1 VTIRKAG
8 RPTVRSTG
16 RTLEFVVPIA
26 VEGRV
31 GVPGELARSLGFDAR
46 AFRGAM
52 DAIARVSADLD
63 RNWCPRLTAEG
74 DFRWTDRAQLEIVDG
89 YWIDIDQP
97 AGLELRRRIEQGIA
111 ALDGLVTCAMVRD
124 AIASEWREIDLAL
137 PVPDMGEDLAHLH
150 FRPTG
155 AGFSG
160 IDYGQEAIAAAI
172 QIDGVTELRTG
183 APPATARRLDLPP
196 LERIDATANR
206 IDINLPVRLGY
217 DRLVAELNSQFAGR
231 TFTGR
236 TPAGEARVTVEEV
249 TLYPSGDR
257 LAAGLRFTAGHDSR
271 ALSASGWAYLA
282 ARPVLSDDGRTIRLE
297 DVALTRQ
304 LDNDLWSL
312 LSGIFNDQIAA
323 QIARSAVFPL
333 DDAIA
338 TAKRQLGRRARS
350 SSKAKPASAW
360 RWRTPTSP
368 LPRSFPLP
376 RRWKPSPGSGHAPR
390 SRSSRSASRPAKQVA
405 RPSRRC
411 YRIPENHLQE
421 NRNMPSAPN
430 TYDAEPIPT
439 AARAEVERLL
449 ASGDLFRYTAPGDTP
464 VALLERDFADFIGS
478 KYALA
483 VASCSAALFLS
494 MKALGLPRGA
504 RVLVPAFTFAAVPSS
519 VLHADCTPVLV
530 EVGEDYRIDLD
541 DFAAKLPGADAV
553 LISHMRGHTSDMD
566 AIMALAD
573 AAGLPVIEDA
583 AHSLGTTWHGRNIGT
598 IGRIGCFS
606 FQSYKL
612 LNAGEGGILV
622 TDDADL
628 MARAVI
634 MSGAYEHNWK
644 KHPVLQ
650 DAFARWQNRLPLYNT
665 RLNNLSAAILRP
677 QIAEV
682 PRRVRDG
689 RRNHDQVAARLGT
702 SPWLSVPRKLAP
714 EERAPI
720 RSSSTCAACPRTRRA
735 PSPRKRR
742 SAASRSRSSAC
753 PRTTPVP
760 SGTGGSSDPSP
771 TCPGPAPCSCA
782 PATRGSPPAS
792 RRPTATSSPTRSS
805 TPFGQSWDQSTRRLS
820 PNHGIRARHGAT
832 ISSARRGFSRSAT
845 RPGMSSRTSRRAVS
859 EIARLSG
866 AKGRGSTSARS
877 RKRPAR
883 MKPSG
888 VRMLHPAPSATIAMI
903 A

>member
-1 VTIRKAG
+1 MIRRVLLLLIVGVAFAAAVIFGLDRARVSEGDLSVAPERLALVPSVPEAPSSVQVRLVLPTAAMSEALDRSMPGDHRIAGRQRVCVNLEEKVRDSVGNQIGGDLGRLLGELAGQVAREAAGTQSGSLCQDVDYDVTIRKAG

-16 RTLEFVVPIA
+16 RTLEFVVPIG

-89 YWIDIDQP
+89 YWVDIDQP

-183 APPATARRLDLPP
+183 APPATARQLDLPP

-271 ALSASGWAYLA
+271 ALGASGWAYLA

-338 TAKRQLGRRARS
+338 TAKRQLAAALVQLEGETGIRVALEDPDI
-350 SSKAKPASAW
+350 ALTALVPAAEA
-360 RWRTPTSP
+360 
-368 LPRSFPLP
+368 LE
-376 RRWKPSPGSGHAPR
+376 A
-390 SRSSRSASRPAKQVA
+390 VA
-405 RPSRRC
+405 RFR
-411 YRIPENHLQE
+411 
-421 NRNMPSAPN
+421 
-430 TYDAEPIPT
+430 T
-439 AARAEVERLL
+439 RAEV
-449 ASGDLFRYTAPGDTP
+449 T
-464 VALLERDFADFIGS
+464 V
-478 KYALA
+478 
-483 VASCSAALFLS
+483 LS
-494 MKALGLPRGA
+494 
-504 RVLVPAFTFAAVPSS
+504 
-519 VLHADCTPVLV
+519 
-530 EVGEDYRIDLD
+530 
-541 DFAAKLPGADAV
+541 
-553 LISHMRGHTSDMD
+553 
-566 AIMALAD
+566 
-573 AAGLPVIEDA
+573 
-583 AHSLGTTWHGRNIGT
+583 
-598 IGRIGCFS
+598 
-606 FQSYKL
+606 
-612 LNAGEGGILV
+612 
-622 TDDADL
+622 
-628 MARAVI
+628 
-634 MSGAYEHNWK
+634 
-644 KHPVLQ
+644 
-650 DAFARWQNRLPLYNT
+650 
-665 RLNNLSAAILRP
+665 LR
-677 QIAEV
+677 
-682 PRRVRDG
+682 
-689 RRNHDQVAARLGT
+689 
-702 SPWLSVPRKLAP
+702 
-714 EERAPI
+714 
-720 RSSSTCAACPRTRRA
+720 
-735 PSPRKRR
+735 
-742 SAASRSRSSAC
+742 
-753 PRTTPVP
+753 
-760 SGTGGSSDPSP
+760 
-771 TCPGPAPCSCA
+771 
-782 PATRGSPPAS
+782 
-792 RRPTATSSPTRSS
+792 
-805 TPFGQSWDQSTRRLS
+805 
-820 PNHGIRARHGAT
+820 
-832 ISSARRGFSRSAT
+832 
-845 RPGMSSRTSRRAVS
+845 
-859 EIARLSG
+859 
-866 AKGRGSTSARS
+866 
-877 RKRPAR
+877 
-883 MKPSG
+883 
-888 VRMLHPAPSATIAMI
+888 
-903 A
+903 